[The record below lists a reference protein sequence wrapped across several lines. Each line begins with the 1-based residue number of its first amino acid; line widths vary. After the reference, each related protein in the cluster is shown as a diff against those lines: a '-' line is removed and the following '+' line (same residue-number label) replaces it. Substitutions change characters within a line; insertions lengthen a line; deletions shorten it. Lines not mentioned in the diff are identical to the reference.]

1 MRLRDAVILRLR
13 SLFRSGSVER
23 ELDAE
28 LRFHLDQHTR
38 ELIEQGVPP
47 DEARTRAMR
56 AFGGVDQIKESVRD
70 TWHVRALRD
79 LAQDLRYGAR
89 TLRQAPTFSLVAVL
103 TLGLGIGATTAIFSV
118 VDGILLRPLQYA
130 DSDRIVMLLS
140 RFTKDGHVTQRLS
153 GGDLQDVRRSVDVFD
168 ALSAYNGDEIGVRAG
183 DRAELTGTWFVNT
196 GFFRV
201 FGVKPQAGR
210 WLESGD
216 LNRAV
221 VISAGYAEQH
231 FGSAAAALGRTLDI
245 DTHSYEIAGVMP
257 AGFHYPRLA
266 DVWVP
271 APEQPDNVDRTA
283 YNYPTVAHLRDGVSR
298 ESANAALAVFSEHLA
313 AAYAD
318 SNAGKVIA
326 AVPLQE
332 RLVGPLRSTLFLL
345 FGAVGLLFLIACA
358 NVANLLLARAT
369 ARSREIALRSALG
382 ADRLRIVRQLTVES
396 LLLGL
401 AGGVLGLAVA
411 YGGTRS
417 LIRLA
422 PVDLPRLNEVAVHPA
437 VVGFAAL
444 ASVVASLIFGLAPAW
459 QATKTDLRERLTEG
473 GTRGAIGVRS
483 NRLRTGLAMV
493 EIALAVVLTV
503 GAGVLFRSF
512 MALSSVDIGFHTAD
526 ILVARANI
534 PTTDDIADQRRA
546 VDRFE
551 RLFPALRAIP
561 GVASVSAA
569 VGLPMGP
576 TGSNGA
582 FAVEGRHT
590 FAPGV
595 QLPYGNFRLTSPG
608 FFSTMGIPLRHGRD
622 FTAADGYD
630 DPFVVIVNETLARQ
644 VFKGEDPIGHRI
656 QCGLDSLKYMTVVGV
671 VGDIREDPGTAP
683 VPELYM
689 PIAQHPG
696 RGSLVELVI
705 RARVPPGT
713 LVETVRERIR
723 QVDPVIATTFTPF
736 DRFVT
741 AAVATPRFRAW
752 LVGVFAGLALLVA
765 VAGVYGLLTYLTA
778 QRTPELGVRMALGA
792 SAFEVVGL
800 VLRRAAAI
808 ACGGLGVG
816 LTLSLISSRALT
828 TMVFGTQ
835 AVDLATYAWVA
846 AIVLAVTLA
855 AAAVPA
861 WRASRIDPLS
871 VLREQ

>member
-1 MRLRDAVILRLR
+1 MRILDATLLRLR
-13 SLFRSGSVER
+13 SLFRSGTVER

-28 LRFHLDQHTR
+28 LRFHLEQHVR
-38 ELIEQGVPP
+38 ELMEQGMPA
-47 DEARTRAMR
+47 DAARTQAMR
-56 AFGGVDQIKESVRD
+56 AFGGVDQVKESVRD
-70 TWHVRALRD
+70 TWHVRLARD
-79 LAQDLRYGAR
+79 LVQDVRYGLR
-89 TLRQAPTFSLVAVL
+89 TLLHAPAFTAVAVL
-103 TLGLGIGATTAIFSV
+103 TLALGIGATTAIFSV

-130 DSDRIVMLLS
+130 DSDRIVMVLS
-140 RFTKDGHVTQRLS
+140 RFTKNGHVTPRLA
-153 GGDLQDVRRSVDVFD
+153 GGDLQDVKSSLDVFD
-168 ALSAYNGDEIGVRAG
+168 ALSVYNGDEVGVRAG

-196 GFFRV
+196 SFFRV
-201 FGVKPQAGR
+201 FGVTPRAGR
-210 WLESGD
+210 WLEPGD
-216 LNRAV
+216 VDRAV
-221 VISAGYAEQH
+221 VVSDGYAEQH
-231 FGSAAAALGRTLDI
+231 FGSAGAALGRTLSI
-245 DTHSYEIAGVMP
+245 DTHTYEIAGVMP
-257 AGFHYPRLA
+257 AGFHYPQLA

-271 APEQPDNVDRTA
+271 VADQPDNVNRTA
-283 YNYPTVAHLRDGVSR
+283 YNYPTVAHLRNGVSR
-298 ESANAALAVFSEHLA
+298 EQANAALAALSDRLA

-318 SNAGKVIA
+318 SNAGKVLTV
-326 AVPLQE
+326 VPLQE
-332 RLVGPLRSTLFLL
+332 RLVGSLRSTLFLL

-401 AGGVLGLAVA
+401 AGGLLGLAVA

-422 PVDLPRLNEVAVHPA
+422 PIDLPRLNEVAVHPA
-437 VVGFAAL
+437 VLGFAAL

-459 QATKTDLRERLTEG
+459 QASKTDLRDRLTEG
-473 GTRGAIGVRS
+473 GARGAVGARS
-483 NRLRTGLAMV
+483 NRLRTGLAIV
-493 EIALAVVLTV
+493 EIALAVVLAV

-534 PTTDDIADQRRA
+534 PTTEDIADQRRA
-546 VDRFE
+546 VERFE
-551 RLFPALRAIP
+551 RLFPALEALP
-561 GVASVSAA
+561 GVESVSAA

-595 QLPYGNFRLTSPG
+595 QLPYGNFRLASPG

-622 FTAADGYD
+622 FTAADDYD
-630 DPFVVIVNETLARQ
+630 SPFVVIVNDTLARQ

-656 QCGLDSLKYMTVVGV
+656 QCGLDSLNYMTVIGV
-671 VGDIREDPGTAP
+671 VGDIREEPGTPP

-696 RGSLVELVI
+696 RGSLVELVV
-705 RARVPPGT
+705 RAGVPPAT
-713 LVETVRERIR
+713 LVDTVRQRIR
-723 QVDPVIATTFTPF
+723 QVDPVIATKFTPF

-741 AAVATPRFRAW
+741 DAVATPRFRAW
-752 LVGVFAGLALLVA
+752 LVGVFAFLALLVA

-792 SAFEVVGL
+792 SPFEVVGL
-800 VLRRAAAI
+800 VIGRAAAI
-808 ACGGLGVG
+808 AGGGLTAGVV
-816 LTLSLISSRALT
+816 LSLVSSRALT
-828 TMVFGTQ
+828 TMVFGTE
-835 AVDLATYAWVA
+835 AVNLGTYAGVSVVV
-846 AIVLAVTLA
+846 IAVTLA

-861 WRASRIDPLS
+861 WRASRIDPLV